1 MVSEMN
7 LEMETAELLQR
18 LRSRHQTLVFAE
30 SCTGGL
36 LSSQVTSLPGVSD
49 VFMGSVV
56 TYSNRMK
63 REILGVPAS
72 ILNTLGAVSRPTALH
87 MAKGVKALTETD
99 WAVSITGIA
108 GPTGGTDKKPVG
120 TVCFAIVGPGF
131 EWTSQEFFSGSRVQV
146 QQSSVKFAIEML
158 SRVLANEFINKY

>member
-1 MVSEMN
+1 MINEI
-7 LEMETAELLQR
+7 LEHLR
-18 LRSRHQTLVFAE
+18 LRKETLTFAE

-49 VFMGSVV
+49 VFMGSFV

-63 REILGVPAS
+63 RNILGVPPH
-72 ILNTLGAVSRPTALH
+72 ILSTLGAVSRPVALH
-87 MAKGVKALTETD
+87 MALGAKALTDTS

-108 GPTGGTDKKPVG
+108 GPTGGTDTKPVG

-131 EWTSQEFFSGSRVQV
+131 EWTSQESISGSRIQV
-146 QQSSVKFAIEML
+146 QQASAEFALTML
-158 SRVLANEFINKY
+158 RDVLSEGAPSKP

>member
-1 MVSEMN
+1 
-7 LEMETAELLQR
+7 MEDIIKKLIQH
-18 LRSRHQTLVFAE
+18 LREQKQTLAFAE

-63 REILGVPAS
+63 REVLGVSAPVLS
-72 ILNTLGAVSRPTALH
+72 TMGAVSRPVALQ
-87 MAKGVKALTETD
+87 MAHGVKALTETD

-108 GPTGGTDKKPVG
+108 GPAGGTDTKPVG

-131 EWTSQEFFSGSRVQV
+131 EWSSKELFAGSRTQV
-146 QQSSVKFAIEML
+146 QQSSAKFAFET
-158 SRVLANEFINKY
+158 LARIFSGELN

>member
-1 MVSEMN
+1 
-7 LEMETAELLQR
+7 MEKTIEKIIQF
-18 LRSRHQTLVFAE
+18 LRERKQTLAFAE

-36 LSSQVTSLPGVSD
+36 LSSQVTSLPGISD

-63 REILGVPAS
+63 REILGVQAPVLA
-72 ILNTLGAVSRPTALH
+72 TMGAVSRPVALQ
-87 MAKGVKALTETD
+87 MARGVKALTATD

-131 EWTSQEFFSGSRVQV
+131 EWSSREQFAGSRTQV
-146 QQSSVKFAIEML
+146 QQSSAKFAIE
-158 SRVLANEFINKY
+158 VLAKALAQEI

>member
-1 MVSEMN
+1 MEETISPVVEMLRQRGETVS
-7 LEMETAELLQR
+7 
-18 LRSRHQTLVFAE
+18 FAE

-49 VFMGSVV
+49 IFMGSVV

-63 REILGVPAS
+63 REVLGVPAFLLS
-72 ILNTLGAVSRPTALH
+72 TLGAVSRPVALD
-87 MAKGVKALTETD
+87 MARGVKALTETH

-108 GPTGGTDKKPVG
+108 GPKGGTDSKPVG

-131 EWTSQEFFSGSRVQV
+131 EWTTQESFSGSRTQV
-146 QQSSVKFAIEML
+146 QQSSAKFAMETLAKVL
-158 SRVLANEFINKY
+158 SGEL

>member
-1 MVSEMN
+1 
-7 LEMETAELLQR
+7 METEIQSVLESLR
-18 LRSRHQTLVFAE
+18 LRGETLCFAE

-36 LSSQVTSLPGVSD
+36 LSSRVTELPGVSD

-63 REILGVPAS
+63 REILGVPTS
-72 ILNTLGAVSRPTALH
+72 LLSTVGAVSRPVALE
-87 MAKGVKALTETD
+87 MARGAKTLTDTQ

-108 GPTGGTDKKPVG
+108 GPTGGTDTKPVG

-131 EWTSQEFFSGSRVQV
+131 EWTSQEAFSGSRTQV
-146 QQSSVKFAIEML
+146 QQSSAKFALETLTKVL
-158 SRVLANEFINKY
+158 SNEL

>member
-1 MVSEMN
+1 MQ
-7 LEMETAELLQR
+7 ETIEKVIQH
-18 LRSRHQTLVFAE
+18 LREQKQTLTFAE

-63 REILGVPAS
+63 REILGVNPS
-72 ILNTLGAVSRPTALH
+72 VLSTMGAVSRPVALQ
-87 MAKGVKALTETD
+87 MARGVKALTDTH

-108 GPTGGTDKKPVG
+108 GPTGGTDTKPVG

-131 EWTSQEFFSGSRVQV
+131 EWSSREQFAGSRTQV
-146 QQSSVKFAIEML
+146 QQSSAKFALESLVKIFAGEL
-158 SRVLANEFINKY
+158 N

>member
-1 MVSEMN
+1 MINEI
-7 LEMETAELLQR
+7 LEHLR
-18 LRSRHQTLVFAE
+18 LRKETLTFAE

-49 VFMGSVV
+49 VFMGSFV

-63 REILGVPAS
+63 RNILGVPPH
-72 ILNTLGAVSRPTALH
+72 ILSTLGAVSRPVALH
-87 MAKGVKALTETD
+87 MAVGAKALTDTS

-120 TVCFAIVGPGF
+120 TVCFAIVGPGI
-131 EWTSQEFFSGSRVQV
+131 EWTSLESFTGTRNQV
-146 QQSSVKFAIEML
+146 QQSSADFAIRWLLEL
-158 SRVLANEFINKY
+158 LQ

>member
-1 MVSEMN
+1 MEKLVSKVI
-7 LEMETAELLQR
+7 ET
-18 LRSRHQTLVFAE
+18 LRSRGEKLTFAE

-49 VFMGSVV
+49 VFMGSCV

-63 REILGVPAS
+63 RELLNVPGS
-72 ILNTLGAVSRPTALH
+72 ILSTMGAVSRPTALH
-87 MAKGVKALTETD
+87 MAKGVKALTDTD

-108 GPTGGTDKKPVG
+108 GPTGGTDTKPVG

-131 EWTSQEFFSGSRVQV
+131 EWSSMESFSGSRIKV
-146 QQSSVKFAIEML
+146 QQSSAKFALEALDKVL
-158 SRVLANEFINKY
+158 SGEL

>member
-1 MVSEMN
+1 
-7 LEMETAELLQR
+7 LEQIIQSVLEKLRARKETL
-18 LRSRHQTLVFAE
+18 TFAE

-63 REILGVPAS
+63 RELVGVEAS
-72 ILNTLGAVSRPTALH
+72 VLSTMGAVSRPVALQ
-87 MAKGVKALTETD
+87 MARGAKALTHTH

-108 GPTGGTDKKPVG
+108 GPTGGTDTKPVG

-131 EWTSQEFFSGSRVQV
+131 EWSSKELFAGGRTQV
-146 QQSSVKFAIEML
+146 QQASAEFAIQSLNKIL
-158 SRVLANEFINKY
+158 SNEL

>member
-1 MVSEMN
+1 
-7 LEMETAELLQR
+7 MESSITKLIEK
-18 LRSRHQTLVFAE
+18 LREKNETLCFAE

-36 LSSQVTSLPGVSD
+36 LASQVTALPGVSD
-49 VFMGSVV
+49 VFMGSFV

-63 REILGVPAS
+63 REILGVPAH
-72 ILNTLGAVSRPTALH
+72 ILSTMGAVSRPVALH
-87 MAKGVKALTETD
+87 MASGAKALTETT

-131 EWTSQEFFSGSRVQV
+131 EWTTQESFSGSRIQV
-146 QQSSVKFAIEML
+146 QQSSAEFAIRWLLE
-158 SRVLANEFINKY
+158 SI

>member
-1 MVSEMN
+1 
-7 LEMETAELLQR
+7 MEETIQKIIDH
-18 LRSRHQTLVFAE
+18 LRERHQTLTFAE

-36 LSSQVTSLPGVSD
+36 LSSEVTSLPGVSD

-63 REILGVPAS
+63 REILGVS
-72 ILNTLGAVSRPTALH
+72 GSVLSTMGAVSRPVALE
-87 MAKGVKALTETD
+87 MARGVKVLTDTH

-108 GPTGGTDKKPVG
+108 GPTGGTDTKPVG

-131 EWTSQEFFSGSRVQV
+131 EWSSREQFAGSRKQV
-146 QQSSVKFAIEML
+146 QQSSAKFAFETL
-158 SRVLANEFINKY
+158 YRVLTGELN

>member
-1 MVSEMN
+1 
-7 LEMETAELLQR
+7 MEKDIEKVIQH
-18 LRSRHQTLVFAE
+18 LREQKQTLTFAE

-36 LSSQVTSLPGVSD
+36 LSSRVTSLPGVSD

-63 REILGVPAS
+63 REVLGVSAPVLS
-72 ILNTLGAVSRPTALH
+72 TLGAVSRPVALQ
-87 MAKGVKALTETD
+87 MARGVKVLTDTH

-108 GPTGGTDKKPVG
+108 GPAGGTDTKPVG

-131 EWTSQEFFSGSRVQV
+131 EWSSKELFTGSRIEV
-146 QQSSVKFAIEML
+146 QQSSAKFAIEAL
-158 SRVLANEFINKY
+158 EKAFLGELN

>member
-1 MVSEMN
+1 MESSITKLVEKLRDRGETVS
-7 LEMETAELLQR
+7 
-18 LRSRHQTLVFAE
+18 FAE

-36 LSSQVTSLPGVSD
+36 LASQVTALAGVSD
-49 VFMGSVV
+49 VFMGSFV

-63 REILGVPAS
+63 RDILGVPAH
-72 ILNTLGAVSRPTALH
+72 ILSTVGAVSRPVALS
-87 MAKGVKALTETD
+87 MARGAKSLTETT

-131 EWTSQEFFSGSRVQV
+131 EWTTTESFSGSRIQV
-146 QQSSVKFAIEML
+146 QQSSAEFAIRWLLE
-158 SRVLANEFINKY
+158 SI